1 MKILITGAA
10 GFVGRHFLK
19 ALDDSSHDVYALDI
33 RSGDGDIRDYFRTTE
48 DRYDLVIHLAA
59 IVGGRQTIEGQPL
72 KVAVDLSIDAE
83 FFQFV
88 MRTKPKRIVY
98 FSSSAVYP
106 TSYQTGEED
115 YPRSLQEWYVDL
127 DDIRSPDFTYGFA
140 KLAGEYQAS
149 FLKDTGIDTF
159 IFRPFSGYGEDQDLT
174 YPFPSF
180 VQRAV
185 RRDDPFEIWGD
196 GTAVRDFIYIDDI
209 VQAVLTAVSEER
221 TGTFNLGTGIA
232 TNFNQLAA
240 MMAREVGYSPTYKH
254 LLDKPV
260 GVKHRVAGMWLMKDF
275 YTPKISLEQGI
286 RRAIRAHS

>member
-59 IVGGRQTIEGQPL
+59 IVGGRENIEGQPL

-106 TSYQTGEED
+106 VMYQTDDED
-115 YPRSLQEWYVDL
+115 VIRCLYENLVDL
-127 DDIRSPDFTYGFA
+127 NDIRSPDLTYGFA

-149 FLKDTGIDTF
+149 FLADSGVKTF
-159 IFRPFSGYGEDQDLT
+159 VFRPFSGYGEDQDLT

-180 VQRAV
+180 IQRAV
-185 RRDDPFEIWGD
+185 RRDDPFVIWGD
-196 GTAVRDFIYIDDI
+196 GTAVRDFIHIDDI
-209 VQAVLTAVSEER
+209 VEAVMTAVENDY
-221 TGTFNLGTGIA
+221 TGTYNLGTGRS
-232 TNFNQLAA
+232 TSFNRLAYL
-240 MMAREVGYSPTYKH
+240 MSKEVGYQPDYKW
-254 LLDKPV
+254 LEDKPV
-260 GVKHRVAGMWLMKDF
+260 GVKRRVAGTVRMNQF
-275 YTPKISLEQGI
+275 YTPKISLEEGI
-286 RRAIRAHS
+286 RRSIRAQS